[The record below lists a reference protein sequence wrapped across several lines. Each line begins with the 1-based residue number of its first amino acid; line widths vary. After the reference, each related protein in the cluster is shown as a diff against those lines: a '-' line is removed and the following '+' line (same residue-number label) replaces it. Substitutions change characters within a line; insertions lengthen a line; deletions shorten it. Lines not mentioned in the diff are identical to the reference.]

1 MDWRREGGLGQARTH
16 WRTHWVQLAAQIV
29 VSAVRRLLGRDVML
43 YVGGV
48 SFFALLAG
56 FPALAI
62 LLGVYGILTNPQT
75 AEIQASAFA
84 QLLPPGA
91 HALVE
96 DEVQRLVHVPT
107 GQASTQSVV
116 ALLVGLYATHRGFK
130 ALIAGLSFIHD
141 DEKPRGIVGFNV
153 LAFVALL
160 AAFAF
165 LGALSGV
172 FLTVRLLA
180 TTLHLEPMKGAAWWA
195 SEWTWASLG
204 MTLGLTLI
212 YRFAMA
218 SRPVAW
224 RASLVGGATAAALS
238 MTASWIGALYVR
250 QFTHFGATYG
260 SVAAVVVLLIWL
272 SWNVNAVFFGAAVAT
287 EVELVS
293 SGPGVIRPRPSTP
306 RRRRPS

>member
-1 MDWRREGGLGQARTH
+1 MDWRRDGSLEPDRTP
-16 WRTHWVQLAAQIV
+16 WAPLTVQIV
-29 VSAVRRLLGRDVML
+29 VRAVRRLLGRDVML

-62 LLGVYGILTNPQT
+62 LLGVYGMLANPQT

-96 DEVQRLVHVPT
+96 DEVQRLVHVPA

-116 ALLVGLYATHRGFK
+116 ALLIGLYATHRGFK

-141 DEKPRGIVGFNV
+141 EERPRGFVGFNV

-180 TTLHLEPMKGAAWWA
+180 ATLHLEPMKDAAWWA
-195 SEWTWASLG
+195 SEWTWASAG

-238 MTASWIGALYVR
+238 MGASWLGALYVR
-250 QFTHFGATYG
+250 QFAHFGATYG

-272 SWNVNAVFFGAAVAT
+272 SWNVNAVFFGAAVTT
-287 EVELVS
+287 EVELAANGRS
-293 SGPGVIRPRPSTP
+293 LSRSRA